1 MRKLQK
7 AVKEDIRSR
16 LRFSYAPPREE
27 ALTLNRAML
36 FYLDQTWIYT
46 RLVSTLLFLPSFD
59 SDRLNMLVNMYDV
72 VLNIVE
78 YDGRCFVV

>member
-1 MRKLQK
+1 MVKGFELINGMFCSTLLLHKSPTMRKLQK

-36 FYLDQTWIYT
+36 FYLDQMDIYQT
-46 RLVSTLLFLPSFD
+46 REYPAISSF
-59 SDRLNMLVNMYDV
+59 
-72 VLNIVE
+72 
-78 YDGRCFVV
+78 F